1 MRNLLERKEMMPNA
15 DWIARQEDCE
25 DSRREYERER
35 LIIWTLDSLADL
47 LQEGGITKADV
58 ARRLGTSRAHITQL
72 FSGSRN
78 ATLSTVSDV
87 AWACGKRALV
97 KFEPLRSG
105 QFISQPTSLVSTKSN
120 VAKFWQNPEESR
132 PFLRAGGSR

>member
-1 MRNLLERKEMMPNA
+1 MMPNA

-35 LIIWTLDSLADL
+35 LIVWTLDSLADL
-47 LQEGGITKADV
+47 LQEGKITKADV
-58 ARRLGTSRAHITQL
+58 ARRLGTSRAHITQI

-78 ATLSTVSDV
+78 ATLSTVSDL
-87 AWACGKRALV
+87 AWACGKRAIV

-105 QFISQPTSLVSTKSN
+105 KFISQPTSLVSTKSN
-120 VAKFWQNPEESR
+120 VVKLWRDLEESPR
-132 PFLRAGGSR
+132 LLIAGGCR